1 MRFHVASLLGSL
13 ARPTLFSPLR
23 AAKRPLSRIGRRPLT
38 SAAASAALGP
48 LPRTF
53 HRPPVAPALPPP
65 LSSLPLSPYA
75 RWISSSSS
83 ATAGADGGAAAALEP
98 LGSANGD
105 GDVVDGNGHGDGH
118 GDGHGYGELGV
129 ADDYDDDHHNPRALR
144 GGAGGTAN
152 SLGPGAVE
160 GFGAGDGED
169 GMGHVLDLSPAALE
183 ARPVLTDTFGR
194 SHKYL
199 RISLTERCNLRCRY
213 CMPEEGVDL
222 PPDDA

>member
-1 MRFHVASLLGSL
+1 MRLHVASLLGSL
-13 ARPTLFSPLR
+13 ARPAMFSPMR

-48 LPRTF
+48 HPRTF
-53 HRPPVAPALPPP
+53 HRPPVAPLFPPP
-65 LSSLPLSPYA
+65 LSALPLPPYA
-75 RWISSSSS
+75 RWISSS
-83 ATAGADGGAAAALEP
+83 AAAAANADGGAAAALEP

-105 GDVVDGNGHGDGH
+105 GDGHGD
-118 GDGHGYGELGV
+118 GELGV

-144 GGAGGTAN
+144 GGAGGTAD
-152 SLGPGAVE
+152 SLDPGDVE
-160 GFGAGDGED
+160 GLGAGDGED
-169 GMGHVLDLSPAALE
+169 GVGHVLDLTPAALE